1 MANSRNMWSRR
12 QFLVTAGGAGVGVAM
27 GAMRVAGADGA
38 PSGVSLRAQTP
49 PPGHYLYLPFEV
61 PTGVNRIDVRA
72 TKDNGQA
79 KTGLGLFDQRGAG
92 YQSPGFRGIYG
103 EERAAFHVAADSA
116 SEAFLPGT
124 IVPGTWTV
132 IVPVFPGPT
141 AEITVDITFT
151 YGIQAAPLSFEPAPE
166 VVIDQPGW
174 YRGDLHAH
182 TPHSSDAWS
191 SGSALTPA
199 DWAQA
204 ASDLGLDF
212 VAVTDHN
219 VVSQNLQL
227 LTDSRGTDP
236 LKPVDNV
243 LLLAGEEMTNW
254 FHGHA
259 TVSGIDP
266 GDWLD
271 WRQTPLGLPLP
282 SGEPGARISD
292 FLREARELGGFV
304 SAAHPMAAHL
314 AWQFLPEGIVDP
326 AAALP
331 DALEVWTGQW
341 QPDDEAALAAWDD
354 LLRRGVRI
362 AANGGSDMHGLKN
375 TEALLPGTPTT
386 VVYASSLSRSAVLD
400 ALRAGRCFVTR
411 TPTGGEIYLEASGP
425 GGQHQI
431 VGGTVRG
438 EPGDR
443 VDVSARVRGGGG
455 MRFSFVVGGVPTAP
469 RLITAD
475 DETVTTTLPIGT
487 VGYVRAELRGDI
499 AMFQD
504 PSNVRSSRADME
516 CFTNPI
522 FLEVGEPTGSAAVPA
537 PPPPARAKAVT
548 HRQMLARFGMGP
560 GSGVP
565 TSASRCPACAGH
577 DHG

>member
-1 MANSRNMWSRR
+1 MWSRR

-38 PSGVSLRAQTP
+38 PTGVTFRTQTP

-61 PTGVNRIDVRA
+61 PAGVNRIDVRA
-72 TKDNGQA
+72 TKDNTQA
-79 KTGLGLFDQRGAG
+79 KTGIGLFDERGAG

-141 AEITVDITFT
+141 AEITVDIGFT
-151 YGIQAAPLSFEPAPE
+151 YGPQAAPRQFEPAPE
-166 VVIDQPGW
+166 VVIDRPGW

-199 DWAQA
+199 MWTEA
-204 ASDLGLDF
+204 ATELGLDF

-227 LTDSRGTDP
+227 LTDSTGHD
-236 LKPVDNV
+236 V

-266 GDWLD
+266 GEWLD

-292 FLREARELGGFV
+292 FLRDARELGGFV

-314 AWQFLPEGIVDP
+314 AWQFLPEGILDP

-362 AANGGSDMHGLKN
+362 AANGGSDMHGLN
-375 TEALLPGTPTT
+375 NSEALLPGTPTT
-386 VVYASSLSRSAVLD
+386 VVCASALSRAAVLD

-425 GGQHQI
+425 AGQHEI

-438 EPGDR
+438 ESGDR
-443 VDVSARVRGGGG
+443 VDLVARVRGGGG
-455 MRFSFVVGGVPTAP
+455 MRFSFVVDGIPTAP

-475 DETVTTTLPIGT
+475 DETVTTTVPIGL
-487 VGYVRAELRGDI
+487 VGYVRAELRGEV
-499 AMFQD
+499 ALLQD
-504 PSNVRSSRADME
+504 PSNVRSSRGDME

-522 FLEVGEPTGSAAVPA
+522 FLEVGEPDDRRPDSGGGRGRGRGRRPS
-537 PPPPARAKAVT
+537 PPPPARANAVT
-548 HRQMLARFGMGP
+548 HRRMLARFGMGP

-565 TSASRCPACAGH
+565 VSASRCAACAGH

>member
-1 MANSRNMWSRR
+1 MWTRR

-27 GAMRVAGADGA
+27 GAVRAGGADAAPTQLEMRV
-38 PSGVSLRAQTP
+38 QTP

-61 PTGVNRIDVRA
+61 PPGVNRIDVRA
-72 TKDNGQA
+72 AKATAEA
-79 KTGLGLFDQRGAG
+79 KTGIGLFDHRGAG

-103 EERAAFHVAADSA
+103 EERSEFFVAADAA

-124 IVPGTWTV
+124 IVPGTWTLV
-132 IVPVFPGPT
+132 VPVFPGPPT
-141 AEITVDITFT
+141 EMTIVVRFT
-151 YGIQAAPLSFEPAPE
+151 YGRQPRPRSFEPAPDM
-166 VVIDQPGW
+166 VIRRPGW

-199 DWAQA
+199 MWARA
-204 ASDLGLDF
+204 AAEMGLDF

-219 VVSQNLQL
+219 VVAQNLQL
-227 LTDSRGTDP
+227 QSDSRGLD
-236 LKPVDNV
+236 V

-282 SGEPGARISD
+282 TGEPGARITD
-292 FLREARELGGFV
+292 FLRDARALGGFV
-304 SAAHPMAAHL
+304 SAAHPLGAHL
-314 AWQFLPEGIVDP
+314 SWQFLAEGMVDP
-326 AAALP
+326 TALP

-341 QPDDEAALAAWDD
+341 QPDDEAALEVWDS
-354 LLRRGVRI
+354 LLVRGIRVV
-362 AANGGSDMHGLKN
+362 ANGGSDMHGLN
-375 TEALLPGTPTT
+375 NSEALLPGTPTT
-386 VVYASSLSRSAVLD
+386 VVCASSLSRGAVLD
-400 ALRAGRCFVTR
+400 ALRKGRCFVTR
-411 TPTGGEIYLEASGP
+411 TPGGAEIYLQASGP
-425 GGQHQI
+425 DGQREI

-438 EPGDR
+438 AFGDT
-443 VDVSARVRGGGG
+443 VHVEARVRGGGG
-455 MRFSFVVGGVPTAP
+455 MRFSFVVDGVTMPPQLVDGDDVTLHTA
-469 RLITAD
+469 LTIG
-475 DETVTTTLPIGT
+475 VT
-487 VGYVRAELRGDI
+487 GYVRAELRGDV
-499 AMFQD
+499 ALLPD

-522 FLEVGEPTGSAAVPA
+522 FLEPGEPIVSASIAASASIAV
-537 PPPPARAKAVT
+537 PPPPPRVEVTTQRA
-548 HRQMLARFGMGP
+548 MLDRFGMGP

-565 TSASRCPACAGH
+565 VSAGRCPSCAGH

>member
-1 MANSRNMWSRR
+1 MWSRR

-38 PSGVSLRAQTP
+38 PSGVTFKTQTP

-61 PTGVNRIDVRA
+61 PTGVNRIEVA
-72 TKDNGQA
+72 ASKASNEA
-79 KTGLGLFDQRGAG
+79 KTGIGLFDHRGAG

-141 AEITVDITFT
+141 TEITVDIRFS
-151 YGIQAAPLSFEPAPE
+151 YGPQAEPLRFEDAPGM
-166 VVIDQPGW
+166 VIGRPGW

-191 SGSALTPA
+191 SRSALTPRM
-199 DWAQA
+199 WAQA
-204 ASDLGLDF
+204 AAEIGLDF

-219 VVSQNLQL
+219 VVAQNLQL
-227 LTDSRGTDP
+227 RTDSEGLD
-236 LKPVDNV
+236 V

-282 SGEPGARISD
+282 TGEPGARIND
-292 FLREARELGGFV
+292 FLRDARELGGFV
-304 SAAHPMAAHL
+304 SAAHPMGAHL
-314 AWQFLPEGIVDP
+314 AWQFLPEGIADRS
-326 AAALP
+326 ALP

-341 QPDDEAALAAWDD
+341 QPDDEAALVAWDD

-362 AANGGSDMHGLKN
+362 TANGGSDMHGLN
-375 TEALLPGTPTT
+375 NSEALLPGTPTT
-386 VVYASSLSRSAVLD
+386 VVCASSLSRTAILE
-400 ALRAGRCFVTR
+400 ALRAGRCFITR
-411 TPTGGEIYLEASGP
+411 TPSGGEIYLGASGP
-425 GGQHQI
+425 SGQHEI
-431 VGGTVRG
+431 VGGTVYG
-438 EPGDR
+438 EPGDL

-455 MRFSFVVGGVPTAP
+455 MRFAFVVDGVPTPP
-469 RLITAD
+469 RLITTD
-475 DETVTTTLPIGT
+475 DEVVTTSLPVGPG
-487 VGYVRAELRGDI
+487 GYVRAELRGDV
-499 AMFQD
+499 ALLQD
-504 PSNVRSSRADME
+504 PSNVRSSRGDME
-516 CFTNPI
+516 CFTNPV
-522 FLEVGEPTGSAAVPA
+522 FLEVGEPPAASGGHA
-537 PPPPARAKAVT
+537 PPPPARPQAVSQ
-548 HRQMLARFGMGP
+548 RRMLDRFGMGP

-565 TSASRCPACAGH
+565 VSAARCAACAGH